1 MMFDIWIANSFC
13 LILAAMRKSVERV
26 KAGELEK
33 RKKVWEEKEER
44 ERPSKRSKKV
54 GDEKG
59 TRFCNLPDS
68 APCRFPRIF
77 VELPIPFSHLPHSS
91 LFAD

>member
-1 MMFDIWIANSFC
+1 
-13 LILAAMRKSVERV
+13 MRKSVERV

-44 ERPSKRSKKV
+44 ERPSKRTKKV

-59 TRFCNLPDS
+59 TRPCGFDHFAFCPFLLFLWN
-68 APCRFPRIF
+68 APALEIPST
-77 VELPIPFSHLPHSS
+77 VPIHLY
-91 LFAD
+91 